1 MYSQYIDYLRT
12 VLDERR
18 FIHSLNVADEC
29 KKLALHYNYEFVEK
43 AYLAGLLHDVCKNDS
58 KEKMLQ
64 IFNQFDIILDNVQK
78 GQFKLWHSLAGSLF
92 VQDKFGITDSE
103 IISAIKYHTTGKEN
117 MSMLEKIL
125 YLADFISADRDYDG
139 VDEIR
144 KSAYVDLNKTLIEC
158 YKFSII
164 EVTQKGCPVHIDT
177 VKGYNYL
184 LTER

>member
-1 MYSQYIDYLRT
+1 MYSEYIDYLRT

-29 KKLALHYNYEFVEK
+29 KKLALHYNYEFVDK

-64 IFNQFDIILDNVQK
+64 IFNKFDIILDNVQTS
-78 GQFKLWHSLAGSLF
+78 QFKLWHSLAGSLF
-92 VQDKFGITDSE
+92 IQDKFGISDRE
-103 IISAIKYHTTGKEN
+103 IIDAIKYHTTGKEN

-139 VDEIR
+139 VEAIR
-144 KSAYVDLNKTLIEC
+144 ENAYTDLDKTLIEC
-158 YKFSII
+158 YRFSII
-164 EVTQKGCPVHIDT
+164 EVAQKGCPVHIDT
-177 VKGYNYL
+177 VKGYNFL
-184 LTER
+184 LIER